1 VKWLLDSNVLSENV
15 RPRPDRSVIAWIA
28 QRSQAQLAISIVT
41 AAELR
46 VAALAAPSEK
56 RRQELTRWIEGE
68 IEREFAGRV
77 LPLTTAILIDW
88 LQLTRKLAAAG
99 HTRSADDLL
108 IASTARV
115 HDLILVTR
123 NARDFAGTGIVVY
136 DPWTGKT
143 HATGTL

>member
-15 RPRPDRSVIAWIA
+15 RPHPDRSVIAWIA

-46 VAALAAPSEK
+46 VGALAAPSEK

-68 IEREFAGRV
+68 IENEFAGRV

-88 LQLTRKLAAAG
+88 LQLTRKLAASG

-123 NARDFAGTGIVVY
+123 NGRDFAGTGVVVY
-136 DPWTGKT
+136 DPWTGET
-143 HATGTL
+143 HTTGTL